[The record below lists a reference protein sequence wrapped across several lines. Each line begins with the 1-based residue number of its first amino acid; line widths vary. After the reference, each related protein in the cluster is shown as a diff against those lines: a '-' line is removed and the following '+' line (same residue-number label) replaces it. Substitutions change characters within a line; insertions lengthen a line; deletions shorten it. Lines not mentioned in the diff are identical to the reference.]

1 MAKYNNSVFGISFQ
15 DSSLID
21 VESKFNLE
29 REMDDYDDTT
39 FYLSNEVYHHDQDPE
54 FKFDYQYGIEAYR
67 YEDEEDNSIHT
78 FYTLYMIPTFSS
90 LSKKRQN
97 DVIESSGVDDPNT
110 MTTMD
115 VFDYGI
121 SLVFA
126 REDTIGEYDKSI
138 MDKIASIV
146 DNIDSLRGF
155 YLDKAQNRIG
165 TDGWMMLDDY
175 INDVDFV
182 KATLEKFKDR

>member
-1 MAKYNNSVFGISFQ
+1 MTQYNNSVFGIRFQ
-15 DSSLID
+15 DSSLIN
-21 VESKFNLE
+21 VESKFNLK
-29 REMDDYDDTT
+29 REMDDYDYIT

-54 FKFDYQYGIEAYR
+54 FKFDYMYGIEAYR
-67 YEDEEDNSIHT
+67 YEYEHDHSIHT

-90 LSKKRQN
+90 LSKNNQ
-97 DVIESSGVDDPNT
+97 DSVIDFSGVDDPN
-110 MTTMD
+110 TMD

-138 MDKIASIV
+138 MDKIESIV
-146 DNIDSLRGF
+146 DTIDSLKGF

-175 INDVDFV
+175 INDVDFT
-182 KATLEKFKDR
+182 KATLEKFKNR

>member
-1 MAKYNNSVFGISFQ
+1 MVQYNNSVFGISFS

-29 REMDDYDDTT
+29 REMDDYDDTA

-54 FKFDYQYGIEAYR
+54 LKFDYQYGIEAYR
-67 YEDEEDNSIHT
+67 YENEEDHSIHT

-90 LSKKRQN
+90 LSKNRQN
-97 DVIESSGVDDPNT
+97 SVRESSCVEDPN
-110 MTTMD
+110 TMD

-121 SLVFA
+121 SIVFA

-146 DNIDSLRGF
+146 DTINSLRGF
-155 YLDKAQNRIG
+155 YLDKAQNRLG
-165 TDGWMMLDDY
+165 TDGWMMLNDC
-175 INDVDFV
+175 INDVDFIN
-182 KATLEKFKDR
+182 ATLEKYKSE

>member
-1 MAKYNNSVFGISFQ
+1 MAQYNNSIFNFSFQ

-21 VESKFNLE
+21 VESKFNLK

-39 FYLSNEVYHHDQDPE
+39 FYLSNEVYHHDQDPDL
-54 FKFDYQYGIEAYR
+54 KFDYMYGIEAYR
-67 YEDEEDNSIHT
+67 YEDENDHSIHT

-90 LSKKRQN
+90 LSKNRQN
-97 DVIESSGVDDPNT
+97 SVIESSGVDNPNI
-110 MTTMD
+110 MD

-121 SLVFA
+121 SIVFD

-138 MDKIASIV
+138 MDKIASVV
-146 DNIDSLRGF
+146 DNVDSLQGF
-155 YLDKAQNRIG
+155 YLNKAQNRIG

-175 INDVDFV
+175 INDVDFT
-182 KATLEKFKDR
+182 KATLKKFKNK

>member
-1 MAKYNNSVFGISFQ
+1 
-15 DSSLID
+15 
-21 VESKFNLE
+21 
-29 REMDDYDDTT
+29 
-39 FYLSNEVYHHDQDPE
+39 
-54 FKFDYQYGIEAYR
+54 
-67 YEDEEDNSIHT
+67 
-78 FYTLYMIPTFSS
+78 
-90 LSKKRQN
+90 
-97 DVIESSGVDDPNT
+97 
-110 MTTMD
+110 MD

-146 DNIDSLRGF
+146 DNMIHYRDSF
-155 YLDKAQNRIG
+155 LDKAQNRIG

-182 KATLEKFKDR
+182 KATLEKYKDR

>member
-1 MAKYNNSVFGISFQ
+1 MAQYNNSVFGISFQ

-21 VESKFNLE
+21 VESKFNLQ

-39 FYLSNEVYHHDQDPE
+39 FYLSNDVYHHDQDPK
-54 FKFDYQYGIEAYR
+54 FKFDYQYGIEAYM
-67 YEDEEDNSIHT
+67 YNDENDHSIHT
-78 FYTLYMIPTFSS
+78 FYTLYMIPTFGS
-90 LSKKRQN
+90 LSKNNQN
-97 DVIESSGVDDPNT
+97 DVIDFSDVDVPD
-110 MTTMD
+110 TMD

-121 SLVFA
+121 RIGFA
-126 REDTIGEYDKSI
+126 REDVIGEYDKSI

-146 DNIDSLRGF
+146 DTIDSLQGF

-175 INDVDFV
+175 INDVDFT
-182 KATLEKFKDR
+182 KATMKKFRNK

>member
-21 VESKFNLE
+21 VESKFNPK

-67 YEDEEDNSIHT
+67 YEDEEDHSIHT

-97 DVIESSGVDDPNT
+97 DVIESSGIDESNI
-110 MTTMD
+110 MD
-115 VFDYGI
+115 VFNYGI
-121 SLVFA
+121 SIVFDS
-126 REDTIGEYDKSI
+126 ENIIGEYDKSI
-138 MDKIASIV
+138 MDKIASII
-146 DNIDSLRGF
+146 NAIDSFRGF

-175 INDVDFV
+175 INDVDFI
-182 KATLEKFKDR
+182 KATIEKFKSR

>member
-1 MAKYNNSVFGISFQ
+1 
-15 DSSLID
+15 
-21 VESKFNLE
+21 
-29 REMDDYDDTT
+29 
-39 FYLSNEVYHHDQDPE
+39 
-54 FKFDYQYGIEAYR
+54 
-67 YEDEEDNSIHT
+67 
-78 FYTLYMIPTFSS
+78 
-90 LSKKRQN
+90 
-97 DVIESSGVDDPNT
+97 
-110 MTTMD
+110 
-115 VFDYGI
+115 
-121 SLVFA
+121 
-126 REDTIGEYDKSI
+126 

>member
-1 MAKYNNSVFGISFQ
+1 MTQFNNSVFGISFP

-21 VESKFNLE
+21 IESQFNLE
-29 REMDDYDDTT
+29 REMDEYDDVT
-39 FYLSNEVYHHDQDPE
+39 FYLSKNVYNYDYDPHI
-54 FKFDYQYGIEAYR
+54 KFDYRYGIEAYK
-67 YEDEEDNSIHT
+67 YEDEDDHSIHT

-90 LSKKRQN
+90 LSDNRQN
-97 DVIESSGVDDPNT
+97 NVIESSGVDEPN
-110 MTTMD
+110 TMD

-138 MDKIASIV
+138 MDKIASVV
-146 DNIDSLRGF
+146 DSIDRLFGF
-155 YLDKAQNRIG
+155 YLDKPQDRIG

-175 INDVDFV
+175 INDVEFV
-182 KATLEKFKDR
+182 KATLEKFKSI

>member
-1 MAKYNNSVFGISFQ
+1 MAKYNNSVFNIRFQ

-67 YEDEEDNSIHT
+67 YKDEDDQSIHT

-90 LSKKRQN
+90 LSKNRQN
-97 DVIESSGVDDPNT
+97 DVIESSGVDDPN
-110 MTTMD
+110 TMD

-146 DNIDSLRGF
+146 DNIDALKGF

-175 INDVDFV
+175 INDVDFA
-182 KATLEKFKDR
+182 KATLEKYKSR

>member
-1 MAKYNNSVFGISFQ
+1 MEQYNNSVFGISFQ

-21 VESKFNLE
+21 VESKFNFE
-29 REMDDYDDTT
+29 REMDDYDDIT

-54 FKFDYQYGIEAYR
+54 FKFDYMYGIAAYR
-67 YEDEEDNSIHT
+67 YEDGNDNSIHT

-90 LSKKRQN
+90 LSKNRQ
-97 DVIESSGVDDPNT
+97 DRVIDFSGVEDPN
-110 MTTMD
+110 TMD

-126 REDTIGEYDKSI
+126 RENTIGEYDKSI

-146 DNIDSLRGF
+146 DTIDSLKGF

-175 INDVDFV
+175 INDVDFA
-182 KATLEKFKDR
+182 KATLEKFKSK

>member
-67 YEDEEDNSIHT
+67 YEYEHDHSIHT

-90 LSKKRQN
+90 LSKNRQ
-97 DVIESSGVDDPNT
+97 DSVIDFSGIDDPN
-110 MTTMD
+110 TMD

-138 MDKIASIV
+138 MDKIASII
-146 DNIDSLRGF
+146 DPIDSFRGF

-175 INDVDFV
+175 INDVDFT
-182 KATLEKFKDR
+182 KATLEKFKNK

>member
-1 MAKYNNSVFGISFQ
+1 
-15 DSSLID
+15 
-21 VESKFNLE
+21 
-29 REMDDYDDTT
+29 
-39 FYLSNEVYHHDQDPE
+39 
-54 FKFDYQYGIEAYR
+54 
-67 YEDEEDNSIHT
+67 
-78 FYTLYMIPTFSS
+78 MIPTFSS

-97 DVIESSGVDDPNT
+97 DVIESSCVDDPN
-110 MTTMD
+110 TMD

-155 YLDKAQNRIG
+155 YLDKAQNHIG

-175 INDVDFV
+175 INDVNFV

>member
-1 MAKYNNSVFGISFQ
+1 
-15 DSSLID
+15 
-21 VESKFNLE
+21 
-29 REMDDYDDTT
+29 
-39 FYLSNEVYHHDQDPE
+39 
-54 FKFDYQYGIEAYR
+54 
-67 YEDEEDNSIHT
+67 
-78 FYTLYMIPTFSS
+78 MIPTFSS

-97 DVIESSGVDDPNT
+97 DVIESSGVDDPN
-110 MTTMD
+110 TMD

-146 DNIDSLRGF
+146 DNIDSLQGF
-155 YLDKAQNRIG
+155 FLDKAQNRIG

-175 INDVDFV
+175 INDTDFV
-182 KATLEKFKDR
+182 KATLEKYKDR

>member
-15 DSSLID
+15 DSSLIGI
-21 VESKFNLE
+21 ESKFNLE
-29 REMDDYDDTT
+29 REMDDYDDVT
-39 FYLSNEVYHHDQDPE
+39 FYLSNEVYHHDQDPDI
-54 FKFDYQYGIEAYR
+54 KFDYRYGIEAYR
-67 YEDEEDNSIHT
+67 YENEDDHSIHT

-90 LSKKRQN
+90 LSNNHKN
-97 DVIESSGVDDPNT
+97 DIIESSGVDNPN
-110 MTTMD
+110 TMD
-115 VFDYGI
+115 VFDYGLYI
-121 SLVFA
+121 VFD

-175 INDVDFV
+175 INDTDFV

>member
-1 MAKYNNSVFGISFQ
+1 MTQYNNSVFGIRFQ
-15 DSSLID
+15 DNSLID

-39 FYLSNEVYHHDQDPE
+39 VYLSNEVYHHDHDPQ
-54 FKFDYQYGIEAYR
+54 FKFDYMYGIEAYR
-67 YEDEEDNSIHT
+67 YEDENDHSIHT
-78 FYTLYMIPTFSS
+78 VYTLYMIPTFSS
-90 LSKKRQN
+90 LSKNRQ
-97 DVIESSGVDDPNT
+97 DSVIDFSGVDDPNT
-110 MTTMD
+110 MD
-115 VFDYGI
+115 VFDYGM

-146 DNIDSLRGF
+146 YTIDSFKGF

-175 INDVDFV
+175 INDVDFT
-182 KATLEKFKDR
+182 KATLEKFKNR

>member
-1 MAKYNNSVFGISFQ
+1 MAQYNNSVFGISFP
-15 DSSLID
+15 DSNLID
-21 VESKFNLE
+21 VESKFNLI
-29 REMDDYDDTT
+29 REIDDYDDTT
-39 FYLSNEVYHHDQDPE
+39 FYLSNEVYHHDQDSE
-54 FKFDYQYGIEAYR
+54 FKFDYMYGIEAYK
-67 YEDEEDNSIHT
+67 YENENDHSIHT
-78 FYTLYMIPTFSS
+78 FYTLYMIPVFGS
-90 LSKKRQN
+90 LSKNRQN
-97 DVIESSGVDDPNT
+97 DVIESSGVGDPNI
-110 MTTMD
+110 MD

-146 DNIDSLRGF
+146 DTINSLRGF

-175 INDVDFV
+175 ING
-182 KATLEKFKDR
+182 